1 MPCGRGWRRWMT
13 LRRCSSRQPITFVI
27 DGTRRICA
35 VLRRTAFGQSFCVWQ
50 NLLFSDDNEARFW
63 YTVSEMNE
71 TVHGSEQEN
80 GGTMKQRI
88 RVLIADDRPHSRNG
102 LKALLVT
109 QPEIEMVGEAADGR
123 EAVQLVEE
131 CRPDVVLMDARM
143 PVMDGLEATRL
154 IKDRWPEVKVIV
166 LTMYRSY
173 QADALA
179 AGADA
184 FLVKGCPAEELLEAI
199 LDR

>member
-1 MPCGRGWRRWMT
+1 MEATIMEKARILIVDDQASVREG
-13 LRRCSSRQPITFVI
+13 LRT
-27 DGTRRICA
+27 
-35 VLRRTAFGQSFCVWQ
+35 VLE
-50 NLLFSDDNEARFW
+50 LEEL
-63 YTVSEMNE
+63 
-71 TVHGSEQEN
+71 
-80 GGTMKQRI
+80 
-88 RVLIADDRPHSRNG
+88 
-102 LKALLVT
+102 
-109 QPEIEMVGEAADGR
+109 EIVGEAAEGR

-131 CRPDVVLMDARM
+131 ARPDVVLMDARM

-166 LTMYRSY
+166 LTMYRPY

-184 FLVKGCPAEELLEAI
+184 FLVKGCAAEELLEAI